1 MTPPT
6 AVAAAKPIGFLQ
18 YLESKLDVNL
28 LEDLGKRLVKA
39 AEEKFPGQT
48 GAEKK
53 AWCVQQAIT
62 VLEAFDDR
70 IPVLGKYLDLELADW
85 LEAWAVGMLIEYAWA
100 LVFGGA
106 A

>member
-1 MTPPT
+1 MIAA
-6 AVAAAKPIGFLQ
+6 AVAAAKPIGFVQ
-18 YLESKLDVNL
+18 YLESKLNVDL

-39 AEEKFPGQT
+39 AEEKMV
-48 GAEKK
+48 GATSADKK
-53 AWCVQQAIT
+53 AWCVQQAVT